1 MSAEKQREADIAFLR
16 NLAVETQ
23 VGSTMVALAM
33 AADRLAKEPLVL
45 AQPKAAPLSD
55 LRPKTKAKTKSK
67 PKHDR
72 RSEPEAEEKSDLEE
86 EADKSFEL

>member
-16 NLAVETQ
+16 SLAVETQ

-33 AADRLAKEPLVL
+33 AADKLTAEPLIETVSL
-45 AQPKAAPLSD
+45 GN
-55 LRPKTKAKTKSK
+55 LRPKAKTKTKSK

-72 RSEPEAEEKSDLEE
+72 RPEPEAEEKSDLEE